1 MEAFDMVPENIAL
14 VSDAGAMAILHTDD
28 AMGIQIMNQDAARAM
43 YAGRERGLD
52 VSRDEA
58 LRWITANPA
67 WALGISD
74 RTGTLEVGKN
84 ADLVLWSGD
93 PFSVYSLADQVWID
107 GALVYDRH
115 DPGLR
120 PITDFELGVLPP
132 ATLEAVGGGSR

>member
-1 MEAFDMVPENIAL
+1 
-14 VSDAGAMAILHTDD
+14 
-28 AMGIQIMNQDAARAM
+28 MGIQIMNQDAARAM
-43 YAGRERGLD
+43 YAGRARGLA

-84 ADLVLWSGD
+84 ADVVLWSGD

-107 GALVYDRH
+107 GALVYDRE
-115 DPGLR
+115 DPYLQ
-120 PITDFELGVLPP
+120 PLTDFELGVLPP
-132 ATLEAVGGGSR
+132 ATPGSGEGGPR